1 MYSFRLFRLVPVRL
15 ENTCLR
21 TFRLIKIIFIKN
33 STYQL
38 EFTNF
43 AALKELQYAYSK

>member
-1 MYSFRLFRLVPVRL
+1 MDLIRPFRSVPCRFETTHSRAFRHM
-15 ENTCLR
+15 
-21 TFRLIKIIFIKN
+21 KIIFLKN